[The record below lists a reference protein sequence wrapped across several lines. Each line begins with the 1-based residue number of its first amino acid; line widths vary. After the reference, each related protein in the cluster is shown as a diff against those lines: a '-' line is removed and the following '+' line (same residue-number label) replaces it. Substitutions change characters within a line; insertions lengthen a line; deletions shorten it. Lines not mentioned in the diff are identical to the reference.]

1 MTSAFST
8 TLPVARSAGVPVAGE
23 SAAGGPDLGEPA
35 AGDAAAVERCARQ
48 IAAAVDAVLA
58 ELDGLRAAA
67 AGCWARAAAEG
78 RRPAAAE
85 LAVVHGV
92 VSELLARPGSRWFGC
107 GTVVAPG
114 ALADADLHVE
124 WWYRGARGAGER
136 RLRLALDPADAEFYD
151 YRGLPWFA
159 RPRDEGRAAV
169 AGPQVDL
176 LCADRYVLCCARP
189 VVVPSAGF
197 VGVVAGD
204 VPLAALE
211 RLLVPP
217 LRALSGDA
225 ALLDGEGRVLAA
237 TTPALPVGSLARGLL
252 ADPAAGRAGVPSA
265 AVDWAVVRG

>member
-1 MTSAFST
+1 M
-8 TLPVARSAGVPVAGE
+8 AREPD
-23 SAAGGPDLGEPA
+23 AAGS
-35 AGDAAAVERCARQ
+35 AAVERCARRL
-48 IAAAVDAVLA
+48 AAVVDSVLA

-67 AGCWARAAAEG
+67 ADCWTRAAAEG
-78 RRPAAAE
+78 RRPAAGE
-85 LAVVHGV
+85 LAAVHGP

-107 GTVVAPG
+107 GAVAAPG
-114 ALADADLHVE
+114 ALADAELHVE

-151 YRGLPWFA
+151 YRVLPWFA
-159 RPRDEGRAAV
+159 RPRDEGRPAV

-189 VVVPSAGF
+189 VTVPGAGF
-197 VGVVAGD
+197 VGVAAGD

-217 LRALSGDA
+217 LRALPGEA

-252 ADPAAGRAGVPSA
+252 ADPAAGRAAVPSA
-265 AVDWAVVRG
+265 AVDWTVVRG